1 MLRVQQILYGQQ
13 TARFKCSTGVDNIA
27 DVRYEQ
33 CKNLIKWNY
42 YLIMMNT
49 TASKVTEACSK
60 CYFGDKFVLGQNR

>member
-1 MLRVQQILYGQQ
+1 MASRQHASSVAQVWTI
-13 TARFKCSTGVDNIA
+13 
-27 DVRYEQ
+27 RYEQ